1 MTDVTIKALASEIQT
16 SVDRLIQQFADAGIR
31 KSADD
36 SVTSQEKQTLLTHLN
51 REHGSAPDKLTLQRK
66 TRSTLNIPGTGGKSK
81 SVQIEVRKKR
91 TFVKRDPQEAER
103 LAAEEQAQREAEEQ
117 ARREAEEAAKREAQ
131 LKAEREAAEQAKRE
145 VADKAKREAAEK
157 DKVSNQH
164 TDEMTKTAQ
173 AEKIRRENEAAEL
186 KRKSEEEARRKLE
199 EEARRVAEEARRM
212 AEENEK
218 NWSETSDSPE
228 DSSDYHVT
236 TSQHARQAE
245 DDNDREVEGGR
256 GRSRSS
262 KAARPAKKGNK
273 HAESKADRE
282 EARAAVRG
290 GKGGKHRKGSALQQ
304 GFQKPAQAV
313 NRDVVIGETIT
324 VGELANK
331 MAVKGSQVIKAMMKL
346 GAMATINQVIDQET
360 AQLVAEEMGH
370 KVILRRENE
379 LEEAVMSDRDTGAAA
394 EPRAPVVTIMGHVD
408 HGKTS
413 LLDYIRSTKVASG
426 EAGGITQ
433 HIGAYHVETDNGM
446 ITFLDTPGHAA
457 FTSMRARGAQATD
470 IVVLVVAADDGVM
483 PQTIEAIQHA
493 KAAQVPVVVAVNK
506 IDKPEA
512 DPDRVKNEL
521 SQYGILPE
529 EWGGESQFVH
539 VSAKA
544 GTGIDDLLDAIL
556 LQAEVLELKAVRN
569 GMASGAVIESFL
581 DKGRGPVATVLVRE
595 GTLHKGDIVLCGFEY
610 GRVRAMRDEL
620 GREVLEAGPSIPVE
634 ILGLSG
640 VPAAGDEVTVVRD
653 EKKAREVALY
663 RQGKFRE
670 VKLARQQKS
679 KLENMFANMTEGEVH
694 EVNIVLKADV
704 QGSVEAISDSL
715 LKLST
720 DEVKVKIIGSG
731 VGGIT
736 ETDATLA
743 AASNAILVGFNVR
756 ADASA
761 RKVIEAESLDLRYY
775 SVIYN
780 LIDEVKAAMSGM
792 LSPELKQQI
801 IGLAEVRDVF
811 KSPKFGAIAGCM
823 VTEGTIKRHNP
834 IRVLRDNVVIY
845 EGELESLRRFK
856 DDVNEVRNGME
867 CGIGVKNYNDV
878 IILKRGFWPLFCL
891 YSGELIMAK
900 EFGRPQRVAQE
911 MQKEIAIILQREIKD
926 PRLGMMTT
934 VSGVEMSRDLAYAKV
949 YVTFLND
956 KDEAAVKAGIKALQ
970 EASGFI
976 RSLLGKA
983 MRLRIVPELT
993 FFYDNSLVEGMRMSN
1008 LVTSVVKHDD
1018 ERRVNPDDSKED

>member
-1 MTDVTIKALASEIQT
+1 MTDVTVKSLAAEIQT
-16 SVDRLIQQFADAGIR
+16 PVERLVQQFADAGIR
-31 KSADD
+31 KTETD
-36 SVTSQEKQTLLTHLN
+36 SVTQQEKETLLNHLN
-51 REHGSAPDKLTLQRK
+51 RDHTGGSGKLTLQRK

-91 TFVKRDPQEAER
+91 TYVKGDPAEAEQ
-103 LAAEEQAQREAEEQ
+103 AEAEEQAQREAEEL
-117 ARREAEEAAKREAQ
+117 ARREAEEQAKREAQ
-131 LKAEREAAEQAKRE
+131 EKAKREAEEQAKRE
-145 VADKAKREAAEK
+145 AADKAKREAAEK

-164 TDEMTKTAQ
+164 TDDMTRATQSDKA
-173 AEKIRRENEAAEL
+173 RREAEAAEL
-186 KRKSEEEARRKLE
+186 KRKAEEEARRKIE
-199 EEARRVAEEARRM
+199 EEAKRVAEEARKM
-212 AEENEK
+212 AEEKGSEWAEAEK
-218 NWSETSDSPE
+218 EVE
-228 DSSDYHVT
+228 DTSDYHVT
-236 TSQHARQAE
+236 TSTHARAAE
-245 DDNDREVEGGR
+245 DENDAQVEGDR
-256 GRSRSS
+256 RTR
-262 KAARPAKKGNK
+262 AARPAKPAQRKKGNK
-273 HAESKADRE
+273 HSEAKTDRE
-282 EARAAVRG
+282 EARAQFRG
-290 GKGGKHRKGSALQQ
+290 GKGGKRKPSTLQQ
-304 GFQKPAQAV
+304 GFNKPAQAV
-313 NRDVVIGETIT
+313 NRDVIIGETIT
-324 VGELANK
+324 VAELANK

-370 KVILRRENE
+370 KVTLRRENE
-379 LEEAVMSDRDTGAAA
+379 LEEAVMSDRDTDAAM
-394 EPRAPVVTIMGHVD
+394 ESRAPVVTIMGHVD

-446 ITFLDTPGHAA
+446 VTFLDTPGHAA
-457 FTSMRARGAQATD
+457 FTAMRARGAQATD
-470 IVVLVVAADDGVM
+470 IVILVVAADDGVM

-493 KAAQVPVVVAVNK
+493 KAAKVPVVVAVNK
-506 IDKPEA
+506 VDKPEA

-521 SQYGILPE
+521 TQYGIVPE
-529 EWGGESQFVH
+529 EWGGENMFVN

-544 GTGIDDLLDAIL
+544 GTGIDDLLNVIL
-556 LQAEVLELKAVRN
+556 LQAEVLELTAVRQ
-569 GMASGAVIESFL
+569 GMASGVVIESFL

-595 GTLHKGDIVLCGFEY
+595 GTLNKGDIVLCGFEY

-620 GREVLEAGPSIPVE
+620 GREVTVAGPSIPVE

-640 VPAAGDEVTVVRD
+640 VPAAGDEATVVRD

-679 KLENMFANMTEGEVH
+679 KLENMFANMTEGEVS
-694 EVNIVLKADV
+694 ELNIVLKADV

-720 DEVKVKIIGSG
+720 EEVKVKIVGSG

-761 RKVIEAESLDLRYY
+761 RRVIDSESLDLRYY

-780 LIDEVKAAMSGM
+780 LIDEVKQAMSGM
-792 LSPELKQQI
+792 LAPEYKHQI
-801 IGLAEVRDVF
+801 TGLAEVRDVF
-811 KSPKFGAIAGCM
+811 KSPKFGAVAGCM
-823 VTEGTIKRHNP
+823 VTEGNIKRHNP

-878 IILKRGFWPLFCL
+878 RVGDMIEVFEII
-891 YSGELIMAK
+891 EI
-900 EFGRPQRVAQE
+900 QRT
-911 MQKEIAIILQREIKD
+911 IA
-926 PRLGMMTT
+926 
-934 VSGVEMSRDLAYAKV
+934 
-949 YVTFLND
+949 
-956 KDEAAVKAGIKALQ
+956 
-970 EASGFI
+970 
-976 RSLLGKA
+976 
-983 MRLRIVPELT
+983 
-993 FFYDNSLVEGMRMSN
+993 
-1008 LVTSVVKHDD
+1008 
-1018 ERRVNPDDSKED
+1018 

>member
-36 SVTSQEKQTLLTHLN
+36 SVTAQEKQTLLTHLN

-145 VADKAKREAAEK
+145 LADKAKREAAEK
-157 DKVSNQH
+157 DKVSNQQ
-164 TDEMTKTAQ
+164 TDDMTKTAQ
-173 AEKIRRENEAAEL
+173 AEKQRRENEAAEL

-493 KAAQVPVVVAVNK
+493 KAAGVPVVVAVNK

-544 GTGIDDLLDAIL
+544 GTGIDELLDAIL
-556 LQAEVLELKAVRN
+556 LQAEVLELKAVRK

-610 GRVRAMRDEL
+610 GRVRAMRNEL
-620 GREVLEAGPSIPVE
+620 GQEVLEAGPSIPVE

-761 RKVIEAESLDLRYY
+761 RKVIDAESLDLRYY
-775 SVIYN
+775 SVIYH

-878 IILKRGFWPLFCL
+878 RVGDMIEVFEII
-891 YSGELIMAK
+891 EI
-900 EFGRPQRVAQE
+900 QRS
-911 MQKEIAIILQREIKD
+911 ID
-926 PRLGMMTT
+926 
-934 VSGVEMSRDLAYAKV
+934 
-949 YVTFLND
+949 
-956 KDEAAVKAGIKALQ
+956 
-970 EASGFI
+970 
-976 RSLLGKA
+976 
-983 MRLRIVPELT
+983 
-993 FFYDNSLVEGMRMSN
+993 
-1008 LVTSVVKHDD
+1008 
-1018 ERRVNPDDSKED
+1018 